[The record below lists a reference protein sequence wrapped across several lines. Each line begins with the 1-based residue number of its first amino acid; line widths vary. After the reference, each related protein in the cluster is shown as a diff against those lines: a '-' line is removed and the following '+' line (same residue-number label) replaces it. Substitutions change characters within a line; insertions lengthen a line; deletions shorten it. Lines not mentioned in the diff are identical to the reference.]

1 MEHQCIINHSFPKKL
16 KGNLICNFH
25 FLQKWNNKY
34 LPSIIIL
41 NKAKEKKS
49 KKIKSENSN
58 PIEKIHNTT
67 DSFPHYLVGDETD
80 RTLLSISIHPMFPC
94 FLAFDCHI
102 NHSV

>member
-1 MEHQCIINHSFPKKL
+1 MQFLFFSKNGIINIYLQLSFSIRQKK
-16 KGNLICNFH
+16 KN
-25 FLQKWNNKY
+25 Q
-34 LPSIIIL
+34 
-41 NKAKEKKS
+41 

-67 DSFPHYLVGDETD
+67 DSFLHYLVGDETD